1 MLNIDFKKYDYISL
15 SDQDDIWEK
24 KKIFRAIKMI
34 NSKKID
40 CYSSDVSLLYRS
52 GKLEYLKKSQKQ
64 TKMDFLF
71 EGGGPGSTYVLTNK
85 FINALTINLRMKPNI
100 YKRIKFHDWYIYF
113 FARIN
118 GFKWFID
125 SFSSL
130 KYRQH
135 EANELGGNIGLK
147 KKLKRFKF
155 ISDGNMSKQ
164 LKYFFKLN
172 NSKSENYQFLFST
185 NFLETFIFLIKNFIY
200 FRRKNSEKLYCLI
213 ILIIILFKKGK
224 IV

>member
-1 MLNIDFKKYDYISL
+1 MIGTYI
-15 SDQDDIWEK
+15 
-24 KKIFRAIKMI
+24 
-34 NSKKID
+34 
-40 CYSSDVSLLYRS
+40 
-52 GKLEYLKKSQKQ
+52 
-64 TKMDFLF
+64 
-71 EGGGPGSTYVLTNK
+71 
-85 FINALTINLRMKPNI
+85 
-100 YKRIKFHDWYIYF
+100 

-185 NFLETFIFLIKNFIY
+185 NFLK
-200 FRRKNSEKLYCLI
+200 R
-213 ILIIILFKKGK
+213 LFF
-224 IV
+224 